1 MIETMQFCRES
12 LKSVNFNV
20 FVKSY
25 CLQTGKL
32 YLFILCLFFLADGFS
47 QQNPGPLSN
56 LRSKEISTK
65 INPLRLDSSSIIP
78 NTVTINDVPFG
89 AYSIDYVN
97 ALLVWK
103 ATNLPDSVLIT
114 YRVFPYKLNSIT
126 RHFNF
131 DSIRFNFS
139 VENPYVF
146 TNSKFQNKVIDFGNI
161 NYNGSF
167 GRGITI
173 GNNQDA
179 VINSTLNLQ
188 LNGYIGD
195 SLELT
200 AAISDNTIPIQPE
213 GNTQNIQDFD
223 KIYMQIKKHGW
234 QANFGDIDVRQ
245 SQNYFL
251 NFYKRLQGA
260 SFITD
265 NKINKNIS
273 NSLLFSGAIAKGKF
287 TRNVITPLEGN
298 QGPYRLTGANNELYF
313 AVLAGTERVYIDGQL
328 LTRGEDQD
336 YIINYNT
343 AEITFTVK
351 RLITKDSRIQVE
363 FEYSDRNFLNSM
375 IYANDEVNI
384 NNKLKISIGAYT
396 NSDAKN
402 SSINQTLTTDQ
413 KQYLS
418 QIGNNIDSARYPNA
432 MLDTF
437 SINKILYKKID
448 TVYNGIHDS
457 IYVYSTNP
465 GDLLYNLSFTN
476 VGTGKGNYTIVNNG
490 NANGRVYMWVQ
501 PVNGVKQGD
510 WDPVI
515 LLITPKKHQVI
526 TTAAQYF
533 FNAKSSIKAELA
545 LSNYDV
551 NTFSSKDKQG
561 DKGAAAK
568 VDYVMQ
574 QNVLKNLKPGLVL
587 QTIVGYEYV
596 QDKFKPLETLRNVE
610 FNRDWSL
617 PFNAPAAT
625 ENLINGS
632 LQLSDQK
639 SNYLKY
645 QITNYDRS
653 DQYRGIRNSVEN
665 VMNINGWHFTNQ
677 FYITNVNS
685 PIQKGSYVRPS
696 IDLYRTFKGLNNLKI
711 GGSYSS
717 ENNQQLNKQTDTL
730 LPLSFAFNLWQVYL
744 KSPESKLNRWG
755 ITYFTRE
762 DKIPYQKNL
771 ITGDRSQN
779 ISLVTELLKNENHQ
793 LKLNLTYRKLN
804 VINKGFSNLQS
815 DESLLGR
822 AEYAVNEWNGFLKGS
837 VLYEL
842 GSGQEQKREYTYLEV
857 PAGQGYYTWIDYN
870 NDGIPQLNEFE
881 VAVYQDQKRWIRV
894 FTPTNQY
901 VKANYIQFNYNL
913 SLNPSSIIS
922 NTTHNRLKKFIGK
935 FSTTSSLQVS
945 KKDISNGSFEFNPF
959 SKLVDTSLITLYSF
973 LSNTIYFNRTST
985 RWGLDLTHRLNN
997 SKSLLNYGFESNSLR
1012 NLTLKGRWNFN
1023 RSIAT
1028 SFTNKFIRNQLTTP
1042 SFANRNYLVDEV
1054 SAEPSV
1060 SYIYKSD
1067 FRVSLIYTHDIR
1079 KNKIDLMEKAVNN
1092 ALAAEVKYNILSNG
1106 TINGRF
1112 SFNNI
1117 NFTGNA
1123 NSTVGYI
1130 LLDGLLPGKNY
1141 LWNIEL
1147 TKRLAGNI
1155 EINLQYE
1162 GRKPGT
1168 NPVVHTGRASVRA
1181 IF

>member
-1 MIETMQFCRES
+1 M
-12 LKSVNFNV
+12 
-20 FVKSY
+20 
-25 CLQTGKL
+25 QTGKL
-32 YLFILCLFFLADGFS
+32 YLFILCLFFIADGFS
-47 QQNPGPLSN
+47 QKNPGSLSN
-56 LRSKEISTK
+56 LRSKIISTHL
-65 INPLRLDSSSIIP
+65 NPLRLDSNSIIP
-78 NTVTINDVPFG
+78 NTVIINGVPSA
-89 AYSIDYVN
+89 AYSLDYVN
-97 ALLVWK
+97 SLLVWK
-103 ATNLPDSVLIT
+103 KPTQLPDSVLIT
-114 YRVFPYKLNSIT
+114 YRVFPYRLNSIT

-139 VENPYVF
+139 VESPYVF
-146 TNSKFQNKVIDFGNI
+146 TNKVFENKIIDFGNI
-161 NYNGSF
+161 DYNGSF
-167 GRGITI
+167 GRGISF

-188 LNGYIGD
+188 LNGFIGD

-200 AAISDNTIPIQPE
+200 AAISDNTLPIQPE
-213 GNTQNIQDFD
+213 GNTQNLQDFD

-251 NFYKRLQGA
+251 NFYKRLQGT

-265 NKINKNIS
+265 NKINKNVS
-273 NSLLFSGAIAKGKF
+273 NSFLFSGAIAKGKF

-313 AVLAGTERVYIDGQL
+313 TVLAGTEKVYIDGQL

-384 NNKLKISIGAYT
+384 NNKLKLSVGVYSNA
-396 NSDAKN
+396 DAKN
-402 SSINQTLTTDQ
+402 SSINQTLTTEQ

-418 QIGNNIDSARYPNA
+418 QIGSNIDSATYPNA
-432 MLDTF
+432 TPDTF
-437 SINKILYKKID
+437 SINTILYKKID
-448 TVYNGIHDS
+448 TLYNGIHDS
-457 IYVYSTNP
+457 IYVHSTNAN
-465 GDLLYNLSFTN
+465 DQLYNLSFTN
-476 VGTGKGNYTIVNNG
+476 VGTGKGNYVIVNDG
-490 NANGRVYMWVQ
+490 NANGRVFSWIQ
-501 PVNGVKQGD
+501 PVNGVRQGD

-515 LLITPKKHQVI
+515 LLITPKKQQVI

-533 FNAKSSIKAELA
+533 FNAKSSIKAEVA
-545 LSNYDV
+545 FSNYDV
-551 NTFSSKDKQG
+551 NTFSSIDKQN

-574 QNVLKNLKPGLVL
+574 NDVFKNIKPGLVL
-587 QTIVGYEYV
+587 QTAVGYEYV
-596 QDKFKPLETLRNVE
+596 QDRFKPIEALRNVE

-625 ENLINGS
+625 ENLVNAS
-632 LQLSDQK
+632 MQLSDKQ

-645 QITNYDRS
+645 QFTNYDRS
-653 DQYRGIRNSVEN
+653 DQYRGIRNSIDNKME
-665 VMNINGWHFTNQ
+665 IKGWNFTNQ
-677 FYITNVNS
+677 FIITHINS
-685 PIQKGSYVRPS
+685 SVQKGSYLRPS
-696 IDLYRTFKGLNNLKI
+696 IDLFRKFPGLNNIKI
-711 GGSYSS
+711 GGGYSS
-717 ENNQQLNKQTDTL
+717 ENNQQLNKVSDTL
-730 LPLSFAFNLWQVYL
+730 MPISFAFNQWKVYV
-744 KSPESKLNRWG
+744 KSSDAKPNRWG
-755 ITYFTRE
+755 LTYFTRE

-771 ITGDRSQN
+771 ITADRSQN
-779 ISLVTELLKNENHQ
+779 IGLTTELLKNEHQQ

-804 VINKGFSNLQS
+804 VVTKGISNQQS

-822 AEYAVNEWNGFLKGS
+822 AEYAVNEWKGFLRGS

-842 GSGQEQKREYTYLEV
+842 GSGQEQKRQYTYLEV

-881 VAVYQDQKRWIRV
+881 VAVFQDQKRWIRV
-894 FTPTNQY
+894 FTPTNDY

-913 SLNPSSIIS
+913 NLNPASLIS
-922 NTTHNRLKKFIGK
+922 NTVNSRFAKFIGK
-935 FSTTSSLQVS
+935 FSTTSSLQVN

-959 SKLVDTSLITLYSF
+959 GKLVDTSLITLTSF
-973 LSNTIYFNRTST
+973 LSNTIYFNRTSAK
-985 RWGLDLTHRLNN
+985 WGLDLTHRLNN
-997 SKSLLNYGFESNSLR
+997 NKALLNYGFESNSRR
-1012 NLTLKGRWNFN
+1012 NLTLKGRWNLN
-1023 RSIAT
+1023 RSITT
-1028 SFTNKFIRNQLTTP
+1028 SLTNQFIRNQLTTP

-1054 SAEPSV
+1054 STEPSV

-1067 FRVSLIYTHDIR
+1067 FRVSLIYTHDTR
-1079 KNKIDLMEKAVNN
+1079 KNKIALMEKAINN
-1092 ALAAEVKYNILSNG
+1092 ELAAEVKYNVLSNS

-1117 NFTGNA
+1117 NFTGDA

-1141 LWNIEL
+1141 LWNLEL

-1155 EINLQYE
+1155 ELNLQYE
-1162 GRKPGT
+1162 GRKPGS
-1168 NPVVHTGRASVRA
+1168 NPVVHTGRASLRA